1 MKLIQVAH
9 AVTQDDAASRH
20 MLNQD
25 HILREIGYDTA
36 LYAHKV
42 DPRLADMVQEMTSF
56 SAGADDI
63 LIYHMTTGT
72 SFNRWV
78 YNYPDKI
85 VLYYHNITP
94 AHFFFGNAWGSWWKC
109 IKGRRDLK
117 KIVSHSFFGWAAS
130 EYSRSELETLGL
142 THTSVLPVIVDPDR
156 YRQYAVVPELWEKYH
171 DGRLNLLVVG
181 RGVPHKKQDEAIAA
195 IRWYREHISP
205 EVRLIIIGGIKPSYA
220 KKLHGMVRAGHM
232 EDHVLFAG
240 QISNEELCTWYRL
253 ADGVLCLSEH
263 EGFCVPLVE
272 GMIFDK
278 PIFAYSCSAVP
289 ETLGDAGVLF
299 SSKEPALIAQTI
311 YDTLHNPAEM
321 ERMRQGRA
329 ERLAFLSP
337 ERIRQQVVRDM
348 ETIIGLW
355 REGGH

>member
-117 KIVSHSFFGWAAS
+117 KS
-130 EYSRSELETLGL
+130 
-142 THTSVLPVIVDPDR
+142 
-156 YRQYAVVPELWEKYH
+156 
-171 DGRLNLLVVG
+171 
-181 RGVPHKKQDEAIAA
+181 
-195 IRWYREHISP
+195 
-205 EVRLIIIGGIKPSYA
+205 
-220 KKLHGMVRAGHM
+220 
-232 EDHVLFAG
+232 
-240 QISNEELCTWYRL
+240 
-253 ADGVLCLSEH
+253 
-263 EGFCVPLVE
+263 
-272 GMIFDK
+272 
-278 PIFAYSCSAVP
+278 
-289 ETLGDAGVLF
+289 
-299 SSKEPALIAQTI
+299 
-311 YDTLHNPAEM
+311 
-321 ERMRQGRA
+321 
-329 ERLAFLSP
+329 
-337 ERIRQQVVRDM
+337 
-348 ETIIGLW
+348 
-355 REGGH
+355 

>member
-20 MLNQD
+20 MLHQD
-25 HILREIGYDTA
+25 RILREIGYDTA

-42 DPRLADMVQEMTSF
+42 DPQLADIVQEMTSF
-56 SAGADDI
+56 SAEPDDI

-78 YNYPDKI
+78 YKYPHKV

-109 IKGRRDLK
+109 IQGRRDLK
-117 KIVSHSFFGWAAS
+117 KIVKNSFFGWAAS
-130 EYSRSELETLGL
+130 EYSRSELEALGL
-142 THTSVLPVIVDPDR
+142 MRTSVLPVIVEPDR
-156 YRQYAVVPELWEKYH
+156 YLQYAVVPEIWEKYR
-171 DGRLNLLVVG
+171 DGRLNLLIVG

-195 IRWYREHISP
+195 VRWYREHISP
-205 EVRLIIIGGIKPSYA
+205 AVRLIIIGGMKPSYA

-278 PIFAYSCSAVP
+278 PIFAYACSAVP
-289 ETLGDAGVLF
+289 ETLGDAGVLL
-299 SSKEPALIAQTI
+299 SSKEPAIIAQTI
-311 YDTLHNPAEM
+311 YDTLYNPAEM

-329 ERLAFLSP
+329 ARLAMLSP
-337 ERIRQQVVRDM
+337 ARIRQHVTRDV
-348 ETIIGLW
+348 ETLISLW
-355 REGGH
+355 RAGAT